1 MRAVIWFVLLFV
13 VAVVAATTLGG
24 NDGLVSIYW
33 AGQRLDV
40 SLNFFLILL
49 AVLCALLVTAFNAI
63 NALVG
68 LPQRAREW
76 RVSRRDRA
84 AQARAWVANRL
95 VESFGREGEAL
106 LAPRLAGCDSPF
118 GPVAA
123 LMNRAREALHESLKE
138 L

>member
-33 AGQRLDV
+33 VASGSTSR
-40 SLNFFLILL
+40 STFLILL

-68 LPQRAREW
+68 LPQRARGGA
-76 RVSRRDRA
+76 SRGATAPPRPRCARRSQRNFGGRYSRA
-84 AQARAWVANRL
+84 QKEPR
-95 VESFGREGEAL
+95 S
-106 LAPRLAGCDSPF
+106 AP
-118 GPVAA
+118 
-123 LMNRAREALHESLKE
+123 
-138 L
+138 